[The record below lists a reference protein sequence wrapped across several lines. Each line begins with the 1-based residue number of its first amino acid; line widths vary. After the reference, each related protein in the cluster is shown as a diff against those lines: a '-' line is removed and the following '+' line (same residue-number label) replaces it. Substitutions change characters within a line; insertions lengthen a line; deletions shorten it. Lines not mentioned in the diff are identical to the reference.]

1 MKKFV
6 TLALSFL
13 FIFTLVGCTK
23 KEEAKKEE
31 ATDTRNQSYYNTY
44 TGLYDTNIANLTS
57 YDMYKDAHTAEK
69 TYKGTEYPGNK
80 EYLANVKEAYKDSKE
95 KIQSFVI
102 CHRYPPSPRADYTN
116 HCRYSL
122 EQFVQNVNRPNCSI
136 LY

>member
-57 YDMYKDAHTAEK
+57 YDIKMH
-69 TYKGTEYPGNK
+69 
-80 EYLANVKEAYKDSKE
+80 
-95 KIQSFVI
+95 IQQKKHIKVLNI
-102 CHRYPPSPRADYTN
+102 Q
-116 HCRYSL
+116 
-122 EQFVQNVNRPNCSI
+122 EIKSI
-136 LY
+136 

>member
-95 KIQSFVI
+95 KIQAFVDGLKKDTTAQDKDI
-102 CHRYPPSPRADYTN
+102 KKMN
-116 HCRYSL
+116 
-122 EQFVQNVNRPNCSI
+122 E
-136 LY
+136 